1 MRCDSVIKLDNDFQ
15 RSVFIIKRR
24 ILMTVNNKRH
34 VMAYFNSGEEIKQLV
49 DATGREIK
57 SAIS

>member
-1 MRCDSVIKLDNDFQ
+1 
-15 RSVFIIKRR
+15 
-24 ILMTVNNKRH
+24 MTVNNKRH
-34 VMAYFNSGEEIKQLV
+34 VTAYFNSGEEIKQLV